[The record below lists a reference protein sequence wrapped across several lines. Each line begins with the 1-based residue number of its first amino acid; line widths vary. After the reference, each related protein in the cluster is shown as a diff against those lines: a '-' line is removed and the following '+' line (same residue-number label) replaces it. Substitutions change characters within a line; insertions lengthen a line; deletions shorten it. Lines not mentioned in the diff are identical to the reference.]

1 MIIVVCPNCLSLNI
15 SLDKK
20 DEIGYFACEDCGEV
34 FDSDEADYID
44 IDE

>member
-1 MIIVVCPNCLSLNI
+1 MIIVVCPNCSSLNI
-15 SLDKK
+15 SLDK

-34 FDSDEADYID
+34 FDSDEANYID